1 MRIPTRPRQQ
11 GIRFNITPL
20 IDIVFLLI
28 VFFLAATHL
37 TQNEKLEAVELPQ
50 ASQHEREPEEAPRRM
65 IITITLDE
73 KLHLRGKEISP
84 EELDAQLLSIDD
96 SKRKETE
103 VRIRGDQRIP
113 YRIVERV
120 LISCARAGISNV
132 QFAVLNE

>member
-84 EELDAQLLSIDD
+84 EELDSQLLSIDD
-96 SKRKETE
+96 SKRNETE

-113 YRIVERV
+113 YHIVERV

>member
-1 MRIPTRPRQQ
+1 MKIPTRARQQ

-37 TQNEKLEAVELPQ
+37 TQNEKLEAVELPL
-50 ASQHEREPEEAPRRM
+50 ASQHESEPEEAPRRM
-65 IITITLDE
+65 IITITLDK
-73 KLHLRGKEISP
+73 KLHLRGKEISA

-96 SKRKETE
+96 TKRKETE
-103 VRIRGDQRIP
+103 IRIRGDQRIP
-113 YRIVERV
+113 YQIVERV

>member
-1 MRIPTRPRQQ
+1 MRIPTRPRQP

-37 TQNEKLEAVELPQ
+37 TQNDNLEAVELPL
-50 ASQHEREPEEAPRRM
+50 ASQNKTEPEEPPRR
-65 IITITLDE
+65 IIVTITLDE
-73 KLHLRGKEISP
+73 LLHVRGAEISP
-84 EELDAQLLSIDD
+84 EELDAKLLSIDD
-96 SKRKETE
+96 TKRKETE
-103 VRIRGDQRIP
+103 VRIRGDHRIP

>member
-1 MRIPTRPRQQ
+1 VKIPTRPREP

-20 IDIVFLLI
+20 IDIVFLLV

-37 TQNEKLEAVELPQ
+37 TQNETLEAVELPE
-50 ASQHEREPEEAPRRM
+50 ASQHESESEEPPRRM

-73 KLHLRGKEISP
+73 KIYLRGKEILP
-84 EELDAQLLSIDD
+84 EELDATLLSIDE
-96 SKRKETE
+96 SKRKDTE
-103 VRIRGDQRIP
+103 VRIRGDHRIP

-132 QFAVLNE
+132 PFAVLNE

>member
-1 MRIPTRPRQQ
+1 MKIPTRPRQP

-20 IDIVFLLI
+20 IDIVFLLV

-37 TQNEKLEAVELPQ
+37 TQNETLEAVELPE
-50 ASQHEREPEEAPRRM
+50 ATQHENEPKEAPRR
-65 IITITLDE
+65 IIVTITLDD
-73 KLHLRGKEISP
+73 KLYVRGQEISP
-84 EELDAQLLSIDD
+84 EELDARLLSIDE

-103 VRIRGDQRIP
+103 VRIRGDHRIP

-132 QFAVLNE
+132 PFVVLNE

>member
-50 ASQHEREPEEAPRRM
+50 ASQHDREPEEAPRRM

-73 KLHLRGKEISP
+73 KLHLRGKDILP

-96 SKRKETE
+96 VKRKETE

>member
-1 MRIPTRPRQQ
+1 MRIPARTRQQ

-37 TQNEKLEAVELPQ
+37 TQNEKLEAVELPE
-50 ASQHEREPEEAPRRM
+50 ASQHEKEPEEAPRRM
-65 IITITLDE
+65 IITITLDQ

-84 EELDAQLLSIDD
+84 EELDIQLSSIED
-96 SKRKETE
+96 SKRNETE

-113 YRIVERV
+113 YHIVERV

>member
-37 TQNEKLEAVELPQ
+37 TQNEKLEAVELPL
-50 ASQHEREPEEAPRRM
+50 ASQNKKETEEPPRRM

-73 KLHLRGKEISP
+73 KLHLRGKEILP
-84 EELDAQLLSIDD
+84 DELDATLMSIDD

-103 VRIRGDQRIP
+103 VRIRGDHRIP

-120 LISCARAGISNV
+120 LISCARAGISHV
-132 QFAVLNE
+132 QFAVQNE

>member
-1 MRIPTRPRQQ
+1 MKIPTRPRQP

-37 TQNEKLEAVELPQ
+37 TQNDNLEAVELPL
-50 ASQHEREPEEAPRRM
+50 ASQNKTEPEEPPRR
-65 IITITLDE
+65 IIVTITLDE
-73 KLHLRGKEISP
+73 QLHVRGKEISP
-84 EELDAQLLSIDD
+84 EELDAKLLSIDD
-96 SKRKETE
+96 TKRKETE
-103 VRIRGDQRIP
+103 VRIRGDHRIP

-120 LISCARAGISNV
+120 LIGCARAGISNV